1 MVEIE
6 KFYIKLFLSIYTQE
20 KTYLTQPRS
29 FFAGPSL
36 SLLLDIIG
44 TSGPRFFIY
53 RCFFSISK
61 QNQSNKF
68 HKTEQK
74 LLYRTY
80 CHTNVSSHLISLF
93 YYRRKIEK
101 GRQVLVFRKPV
112 VDSEMMKMTILLKQK
127 EIFLFLI
134 LCELV
139 VCKKIKTYLNFR
151 LGSMLFPKLLEF
163 CKFTHIKNS
172 VFSTTTK
179 QKCRKL

>member
-1 MVEIE
+1 MVEIG

-68 HKTEQK
+68 NKTEQK

-93 YYRRKIEK
+93 YYRMIEK
-101 GRQVLVFRKPV
+101 GRQVVVFRKPV

-127 EIFLFLI
+127 ELFLMFLI

-139 VCKKIKTYLNFR
+139 VCKKR
-151 LGSMLFPKLLEF
+151 
-163 CKFTHIKNS
+163 
-172 VFSTTTK
+172 
-179 QKCRKL
+179 

>member
-1 MVEIE
+1 MVEIG

-68 HKTEQK
+68 NKTEQK

-93 YYRRKIEK
+93 YYRMIEK

-127 EIFLFLI
+127 ELFLMFLI

-139 VCKKIKTYLNFR
+139 VCKKR
-151 LGSMLFPKLLEF
+151 
-163 CKFTHIKNS
+163 
-172 VFSTTTK
+172 
-179 QKCRKL
+179 